1 LPIRVDLPLEQRF
14 EREIARDL
22 GANQRSGRRADDD
35 VGVADV
41 DTGIGQTSQDAS
53 LPGNRGVSA
62 RSEHQR
68 KTLHVCPPSRT
79 WRLRRAIGRAETSL
93 HGTMVCR
100 RDACSRSFD
109 AWSRR

>member
-22 GANQRSGRRADDD
+22 GADQRSGRRADDD

-68 KTLHVCPPSRT
+68 KTLHVCPPSPT
-79 WRLRRAIGRAETSL
+79 WRLRRAPSIGRAETSL
-93 HGTMVCR
+93 RGTMVSR
-100 RDACSRSFD
+100 RDACSTSFD
-109 AWSRR
+109 A